1 MGEDSV
7 SNLNIWDSVKAVDQK
22 HLKAANVGG
31 NKCISV
37 NGLEMVRLITEAI
50 GPIGKSWKYNVKWER
65 FDNEKPMVNPS
76 NNEPVICD
84 GAAVWEQSHS
94 AMIEF
99 SVNHGD
105 EWHSFEQMGHTP
117 YRYGSGGTTY
127 NGQVKPF
134 KIVVDKEYGKKTI
147 TDGLKKCL
155 SLLGVAA
162 DVYSGDLDDYNYA
175 QQAQDVIEI
184 KKADQSAE
192 AQIEMVAEI
201 KKRTEAAIKFIEE
214 SSTIDMA
221 KRTIRPV
228 IAWLSNRQSSANPA
242 TSKPATHALSLID
255 KAMSEANAKLNP
267 EQELPK

>member
-1 MGEDSV
+1 M
-7 SNLNIWDSVKAVDQK
+7 SNLKIWEIVKSVDQK

-50 GPIGKSWKYNVKWER
+50 GPIGKSWKYRVKWER

-84 GAAVWEQSHS
+84 GVAVWEQSHS

-105 EWHSFEQMGHTP
+105 GWHSFEQMGHTP
-117 YRYGSGGTTY
+117 YRYGSGGNSY
-127 NGQVKPF
+127 NGQAKPF
-134 KIVVDKEYGKKTI
+134 KVVVDKEYGKKTI

-162 DVYSGDLDDYNYA
+162 DVYSGDLDDYHYA
-175 QQAQDVIEI
+175 QEAQDVIEI

-192 AQIEMVAEI
+192 AQLEMVAEI
-201 KKRTEAAIKFIEE
+201 KKRTEAAIRFIDEE
-214 SSTIDMA
+214 SDIGMA
-221 KRTIRPV
+221 KRSVRPV
-228 IAWLSNRQSSANPA
+228 IAWLSNRQSSSNPA
-242 TSKPATHALSLID
+242 TSKPATHAISLID
-255 KAMSEANAKLNP
+255 NAMSNKNQNVSSDGEDS
-267 EQELPK
+267 Q